1 MTPFFQTKFFST
13 QTDKNSQESFTL
25 VELLVVIS
33 ISMVIGAAAI
43 MNFIGGK
50 RSNAVS
56 RAADLIL
63 TEVRGVQ
70 NKATTIAQGNGQVS
84 CGYGIHYEDE
94 TSFRVFSIEPGS
106 FSCAKINSP
115 SSDNSNRRYGSTTES
130 ITSNLELVELKKP
143 NITKIDGSFSD
154 IYFVP
159 PEGLVF
165 IDGKRTTGGSST
177 IVVCERTRC
186 SANNKKI
193 RISVGGKIIR
203 E

>member
-1 MTPFFQTKFFST
+1 MISFFQTKFFST

-43 MNFIGGK
+43 MNFTGGK
-50 RSNAVS
+50 RSNSVS
-56 RAADLIL
+56 RAADVIL

-84 CGYGIHYEDE
+84 CGYGIHYQDP
-94 TSFRVFSIEPGS
+94 TSFQTFKIEPDATTD
-106 FSCAKINSP
+106 CKEINTP
-115 SSDNSNRRYGSTTES
+115 SSSDSNRTYSSSRSVD
-130 ITSNLELVELKKP
+130 LKLVELKKP

-165 IDGKRTTGGSST
+165 IDGERTTAGSST